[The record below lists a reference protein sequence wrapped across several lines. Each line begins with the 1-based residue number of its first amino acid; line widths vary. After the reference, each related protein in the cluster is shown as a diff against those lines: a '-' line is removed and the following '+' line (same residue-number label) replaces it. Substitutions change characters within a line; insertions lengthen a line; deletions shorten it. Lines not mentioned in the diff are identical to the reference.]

1 MTVRIEPLE
10 HDAQLV
16 AFEVVCEAMQPDR
29 YRAQSPRRGEPGAL
43 QNEKPRRSKGEAVRV
58 GVTHLHGLL
67 TQEPVANEPVEREG
81 DGARVI
87 ADDHRHLSGGE
98 RVMATQR
105 CEGVEKP
112 GRPSTEERILKH
124 IDGKGVLS

>member
-1 MTVRIEPLE
+1 MAVRIEPLE

-29 YRAQSPRRGEPGAL
+29 HRTQSPWRGEAGTL
-43 QNEKPRRSKGEAVRV
+43 QNEKPRGGEGKAARVRA
-58 GVTHLHGLL
+58 THLHGLL
-67 TQEPVANEPVEREG
+67 PKEPVANKPVEREG

-87 ADDHRHLSGGE
+87 TNNDRHLSGGE

-105 CEGVEKP
+105 REGVEKP
-112 GRPSTEERILKH
+112 GRPSTEERVLKH
-124 IDGKGVLS
+124 SDGKGVLS